1 MVGGKTAV
9 DGGRAKIGEASA
21 GTEARA
27 PKTMRKPT
35 TAASPAT
42 APAEYWPGGGPQSVP
57 EALAPPPLPH
67 SPASLPLG
75 PSAAAAASAA
85 ASAGDAMVL
94 PRATRSCQEP
104 GRSLG
109 SSGAPQPESASAS
122 PPAPPARRLG
132 ATKPRSRPSAVVA
145 RRAGGTPVS
154 VAAGLPAAAAR
165 VSAELEVPRER
176 GDAAVGGKGGR
187 SRVLAR
193 PRPRPGFSGSVPAAS
208 PRRCSVQADA
218 CKRLHGPGARLGCRL
233 QAAARTLCFP
243 KGWLGLSEPGRRLPF
258 FRVPA
263 TLLCGAGRRHPR
275 SSCCSRVRPPRSA
288 FGRAGAA
295 SPSPLAGAA
304 SPPPPRSA
312 WRKCRRPGSASNLSP
327 VAQRGGRSGAGRP
340 AGPSRGPGGSGP
352 AAGARGR
359 LGEPAGGAG
368 EEP

>member
-1 MVGGKTAV
+1 
-9 DGGRAKIGEASA
+9 
-21 GTEARA
+21 
-27 PKTMRKPT
+27 
-35 TAASPAT
+35 
-42 APAEYWPGGGPQSVP
+42 
-57 EALAPPPLPH
+57 
-67 SPASLPLG
+67 LG

-109 SSGAPQPESASAS
+109 SSGAPQPGSASAS

-132 ATKPRSRPSAVVA
+132 ATKPRSRLSAVVA
-145 RRAGGTPVS
+145 RRAGGAPES

-176 GDAAVGGKGGR
+176 GDAAVGGNGGR
-187 SRVLAR
+187 SRVLER

-208 PRRCSVQADA
+208 PRRCGVQAGA
-218 CKRLHGPGARLGCRL
+218 RKRLHGPGARLGCRL

-243 KGWLGLSEPGRRLPF
+243 TGWLGLSEPGRRLPF

-275 SSCCSRVRPPRSA
+275 SSCCSRVRAPPKVRVRPCGRRLALPARRCSVSA
-288 FGRAGAA
+288 AA
-295 SPSPLAGAA
+295 ERLAQV
-304 SPPPPRSA
+304 
-312 WRKCRRPGSASNLSP
+312 LSP
-327 VAQRGGRSGAGRP
+327 GLGFQLESSSAAGRAQRGGAGRP

-352 AAGARGR
+352 GAGARGR